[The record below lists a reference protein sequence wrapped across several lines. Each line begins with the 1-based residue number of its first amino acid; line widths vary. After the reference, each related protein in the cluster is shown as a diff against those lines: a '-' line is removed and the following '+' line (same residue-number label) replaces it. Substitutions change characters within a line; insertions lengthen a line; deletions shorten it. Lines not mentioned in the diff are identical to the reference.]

1 MPALMA
7 AAACSDDSEGECGD
21 GWFSVVAVVILSDV
35 CLRVGDGGS
44 EFRSGGIVA
53 CFVQSIKVLLMIDRL
68 LGANCQPVPRY
79 VGSPDVKTKSLHQP
93 TVHAS
98 CDYQVD

>member
-7 AAACSDDSEGECGD
+7 AAACSDESEGECGD
-21 GWFSVVAVVILSDV
+21 GWFSGVAVMLSDV

-53 CFVQSIKVLLMIDRL
+53 CFVQLI
-68 LGANCQPVPRY
+68 
-79 VGSPDVKTKSLHQP
+79 KSLTACWCQWP
-93 TVHAS
+93 CCAPLPRLSRCQDKITPPISVHAS
-98 CDYQVD
+98 CD